1 MSSSRSEQNIN
12 AVIDAIQNIDNSTA
26 TYIMVGL
33 IAIIIGLLIWYGIS
47 TARLPTTE
55 CNNIATLY
63 SSLNGQT
70 RSLNSKDTNCQ
81 YNFRDYYIKTAYNC
95 CSGGSYKNDFVAKC
109 VLPGI
114 LKQGVRGLDFEVF
127 SVNNQPVVATST
139 VNSNFVKETYNY
151 ISFADIMTVVTNY
164 AFSSSTSPNPADP
177 IIFHIRFK
185 SANQEMYQNL
195 ANLFKT
201 YDSFFLG
208 SEYSYETNGNNFG
221 LTPLLS
227 MSGKIVLIVDNFNTS
242 FMDNAD
248 LYEYV
253 NMTSNSIFMRALH
266 YYDVK
271 NTPDINELQQ
281 YNKQNMTITMPDVGE
296 NPPNPSGIVC
306 RETGAQMIA
315 MRYQLNDV
323 NLEENNAFFNS
334 GGYAFVLKP
343 EKLRY
348 IPVTIPDPTPQNPAL
363 SYAPRKV
370 SSDYY
375 SFTI

>member
-1 MSSSRSEQNIN
+1 
-12 AVIDAIQNIDNSTA
+12 
-26 TYIMVGL
+26 
-33 IAIIIGLLIWYGIS
+33 
-47 TARLPTTE
+47 
-55 CNNIATLY
+55 
-63 SSLNGQT
+63 
-70 RSLNSKDTNCQ
+70 
-81 YNFRDYYIKTAYNC
+81 
-95 CSGGSYKNDFVAKC
+95 
-109 VLPGI
+109 
-114 LKQGVRGLDFEVF
+114 
-127 SVNNQPVVATST
+127 
-139 VNSNFVKETYNY
+139 
-151 ISFADIMTVVTNY
+151 MTIVTNY
-164 AFSSSTSPNPADP
+164 AFSSSTAPNPADP

-227 MSGKIVLIVDNFNTS
+227 MAGKIVLIVDNFNTS

-248 LYEYV
+248 FYEYV

-296 NPPNPSGIVC
+296 NPPNPCGIVC